1 MPLIQIR
8 ARGKPVRYS
17 RLMRTRPLLS
27 LFVVTVGAWWLA
39 CGGSTKPPTS
49 PDPSASGSAS
59 DTPMTS
65 VSAPATSASS
75 APIASATPSAVPSAT
90 SATGDPCADV
100 SAPFEAKVRPDVKK
114 CFFDAMAKRPDL
126 DGHVHI
132 TVAVDTKGKT
142 GNVIIANDKILGK
155 ETVTCMTNAVKA
167 GGFDG
172 AACAGKSIVMNM
184 AFGNAARGN

>member
-1 MPLIQIR
+1 MKR
-8 ARGKPVRYS
+8 FVS
-17 RLMRTRPLLS
+17 LS
-27 LFVVTVGAWWLA
+27 GLVVTSALVCGA
-39 CGGSTKPPTS
+39 CGGATKPPTS
-49 PDPSASGSAS
+49 SDPVPSASTSAGN
-59 DTPMTS
+59 DAPATS
-65 VSAPATSASS
+65 VSASTTATPSATTAASVPPAASS
-75 APIASATPSAVPSAT
+75 API
-90 SATGDPCADV
+90 ATGDPCADV

-132 TVAVDTKGKT
+132 TVAIGTNGKP

-172 AACAGKSIVMNM
+172 PACAGKSVVMNM
-184 AFGNAARGN
+184 AFGSAARN

>member
-1 MPLIQIR
+1 
-8 ARGKPVRYS
+8 
-17 RLMRTRPLLS
+17 MRTRPLLS

-49 PDPSASGSAS
+49 PDPTTSASAS
-59 DTPMTS
+59 D
-65 VSAPATSASS
+65 APVTSAS
-75 APIASATPSAVPSAT
+75 APIASASTAPIASTTPSAAPSAAPSTT

-132 TVAVDTKGKT
+132 TVAIDTKGKA

-155 ETVTCMTNAVKA
+155 DAVTCMTNAVKA

-172 AACAGKSIVMNM
+172 TACAGKSVVMNM

>member
-1 MPLIQIR
+1 
-8 ARGKPVRYS
+8 
-17 RLMRTRPLLS
+17 MRTRPLLS

-49 PDPSASGSAS
+49 PDPTASASAS
-59 DTPMTS
+59 DTPVAS
-65 VSAPATSASS
+65 ASAPATTAST
-75 APIASATPSAVPSAT
+75 APIASTTPSAAPSAT

-100 SAPFEAKVRPDVKK
+100 SAPFEAKVRQDVKK

-132 TVAVDTKGKT
+132 TVAIDTKGKA

-155 ETVTCMTNAVKA
+155 DAVTCMTNAVKA

-172 AACAGKSIVMNM
+172 PACSGKSIVMNM